1 MPYQPYDT
9 GWIKSIYSTACLG
22 YFLLSNGLL
31 PRFTLYSLYNNVY
44 DPFATMIS
52 AICDFIGRIGISIG
66 IHVINVESKV
76 FNTFDY
82 IQPIFNGIKYIESCM
97 PQFANAPPSTLR
109 YGHSNVPHRK
119 ASSGKHLASY
129 YSRKRLRRKQQVISG
144 SNKKNDNHGGNHH
157 NTRRNPNNICK
168 ANSLPKDLHAYDK
181 YVFHPSNDPS
191 YQDNSWYDAI
201 SPYWTGGMVWRGAY
215 VLNHQV
221 VSVTTDPIFVSN
233 LLPRHELSATIQT
246 PEARSG
252 DENVGPRATIALDSG
267 SSIHIFKDSFLLTD
281 IQSDE
286 KHSIG
291 VRTTDSKFRVNDIG
305 RLCTDLNALPLPSE
319 GYYYY
324 PKGVANILSL
334 AMVASTKRVVMDSAI
349 DNAIYV
355 FNEDGSYIRFACTS
369 NGMYCIDIN
378 TDEDDH
384 AVLAHQTVESESS
397 HFSAIDCRRAAK
409 IRELQEILACPSDID
424 LANAVEHN
432 VIGNNPFTRRDIRIA
447 KKIYGPDVPA
457 MKGKTVK
464 NKSKMPREDEVTDIP
479 ASIIKEYSE
488 VHLSI
493 DVMHVNGIKFLISC
507 SKHIGLL
514 QTYCVR
520 KNNREAILDCIL
532 KMVQTYRS
540 RSVFNVITIEADG
553 AFESIKHEL
562 QSKPYQIALTTCDA
576 DRHVE
581 TVERQIWFLKERIRA
596 VILMMPYKRLPKRF
610 TIEMVHRVTSL
621 INSLPKQNGIH
632 SVISPRE
639 IVTGK
644 KFRCP
649 SIRIGQYVQGHTG
662 GTNSTDQE
670 RSIDSLYIGRA
681 DNGSGHEVFKLSTKQ
696 PVSVNRVT
704 VIPTSEAVIKTV
716 NDTGEQE
723 KQPEG
728 IEFSDLNGRITLED
742 FSRNDKDDDSN
753 ASDDDFVLDEEYKEE
768 EKADAALEEEEGT
781 VGDDDPDTQ
790 EEYFQTPIQQHNTNV
805 SNNNEPT
812 SVVVRRSKRNNNN
825 PIVALT
831 ESMTNIEKQ
840 ECDKRKKKL
849 DVENVSID
857 DNLDIEDTSID
868 HDTKV
873 GMDNSTNEEG
883 HTLEDTDVEGVIP
896 KELDS
901 DLGPYWALAQSSHA
915 YVLNTIAS
923 YSNIEASKS
932 TPQYGF
938 NRGLKEFGTVGYE
951 ATVKELDDNLLGMG
965 AVQMLKP
972 SEVNKTIR
980 FEALNYLMFLK
991 RKRCGKVKARG
1002 CADGRPQREY
1012 ISKDESSSP
1021 TVSIYALMTSC
1032 LMDAIEE
1039 RKVATCDIPGAFLQA
1054 DWPADRDCYLK
1065 FEGAM
1070 VSMICDI
1077 DPKYNKNIVY
1087 GKNGR
1092 KYVYAK
1098 LTKAVYGTLLG
1109 AILFYQKLSKQLI
1122 DWGYESNY
1130 YDRCTFNKMIDGNQI
1145 TIQFHVD
1152 DLKISHVK
1160 QSVIDEVLIDL
1171 NNKFGTSKKPLAATI
1186 GNVHDYLGLT
1196 IDYSKKNNVIFTMYD
1211 YLEDILESM
1220 PEDMN
1225 GTSPTPASDNL
1236 FDVDDDSPSLNEKES
1251 DFFHRST
1258 ARLLFAAKRARPDL
1272 QVAVAYLCTRVKSPN
1287 QSDYRKLTR
1296 VIKYLRL
1303 TVSIPLILGWD
1314 GTGVLTWSVDASF
1327 AVHKDMRSHT
1337 GAVLTLGQGALMSMS
1352 IKQKINTKSSTEAEL
1367 VGVDDAMNFVE
1378 WIQLFV
1384 EQQIKS
1390 INEDSILKKI
1400 GCDVVIQQDNTSTIQ
1415 LQNNGQASSTKR
1427 TRHINIRYFY
1437 ITSKIK
1443 SGRMRVIYHPTKQM
1457 VSDYL
1462 TKPLQGSL
1470 FRTHRNSIMGH
1481 DENSISIC
1489 NTEYNDAKASIRAQS

>member
-1 MPYQPYDT
+1 
-9 GWIKSIYSTACLG
+9 
-22 YFLLSNGLL
+22 
-31 PRFTLYSLYNNVY
+31 
-44 DPFATMIS
+44 
-52 AICDFIGRIGISIG
+52 
-66 IHVINVESKV
+66 
-76 FNTFDY
+76 
-82 IQPIFNGIKYIESCM
+82 
-97 PQFANAPPSTLR
+97 
-109 YGHSNVPHRK
+109 
-119 ASSGKHLASY
+119 
-129 YSRKRLRRKQQVISG
+129 
-144 SNKKNDNHGGNHH
+144 
-157 NTRRNPNNICK
+157 
-168 ANSLPKDLHAYDK
+168 
-181 YVFHPSNDPS
+181 
-191 YQDNSWYDAI
+191 
-201 SPYWTGGMVWRGAY
+201 MVWNGAY
-215 VLNHQV
+215 VLGHQV

-233 LLPRHELSATIQT
+233 LLPMHEMSATIQ
-246 PEARSG
+246 PSEVRSG

-267 SSIHIFKDSFLLTD
+267 SSIHIFKDGFLLTD
-281 IQSDE
+281 VVSDN
-286 KHSIG
+286 KNSIG
-291 VRTTDSKFRVNDIG
+291 VRTTDSNFRVNNIG
-305 RLCTDLNALPLPSE
+305 RLCDDLTALPLPSD
-319 GYYYY
+319 GYYFY

-334 AMVASTKRVVMDSAI
+334 AMIADTKRVVMDTAI
-349 DNAIYV
+349 DDAIYV
-355 FNEDGSYIRFACTS
+355 FNEDGTYIRFSRTP
-369 NGMYCIDIN
+369 NGMYCIGVN
-378 TDEDDH
+378 VDEDDN
-384 AVLAHQTVESESS
+384 VIMAHQTVKGESA
-397 HFSAIDCRRAAK
+397 HFSGIDCRRALK
-409 IRELQEILACPSDID
+409 IRELQEVLACPSDID
-424 LANAVEHN
+424 LANAVENN
-432 VIGNNPFTRRDIRIA
+432 VIGNNPFTRRDVRIA
-447 KKIYGPDVPA
+447 KKIFGPDVPA

-464 NKSKMPREDEVTDIP
+464 RKSKMPREDEITDLP
-479 ASIIKEYSE
+479 PSIMKEYSD

-493 DVMHVNGIKFLISC
+493 DIMHVNGIKFLIAC

-520 KNNREAILDCIL
+520 KSNREAILNCIL
-532 KMVQTYRS
+532 KMIQTYES
-540 RSVFNVITIEADG
+540 RSAFKVITIEADG
-553 AFESIKHEL
+553 AFECIKHEL
-562 QSKPYQIALTTCDA
+562 QAKPYNTILSTCDA

-581 TVERQIWFLKERIRA
+581 SVERQIRFLKERIRA
-596 VILMMPYKRLPKRF
+596 VRLMMPYTKLPKRF
-610 TIEMVHRVTSL
+610 TIEMVHRVTML
-621 INSLPKQNGIH
+621 INSLPKQNGLH
-632 SVISPRE
+632 SIISPRE

-681 DNGSGHEVFKLSTKQ
+681 DNGSGHEVFKLNTKQ
-696 PVSVNRVT
+696 VVSVNRVT
-704 VIPTSEAVIKTV
+704 VIPTSEAAIKII
-716 NDTGEQE
+716 NDIGEQE
-723 KQPEG
+723 NQPEG
-728 IEFSDLNGRITLED
+728 IEFSDMNGRITLQD
-742 FSRNDKDDDSN
+742 FADNANDDGSN
-753 ASDDDFVLDEEYKEE
+753 ASDDDFVIDEEYKQE
-768 EKADAALEEEEGT
+768 EKDDNALDAEEGII
-781 VGDDDPDTQ
+781 GGDDPDSQ
-790 EEYFQTPIQQHNTNV
+790 EEYFQTAIQQHNTNV

-812 SVVVRRSKRNNNN
+812 SVVIRRSARNSDN
-825 PIVALT
+825 PIVTLSNAVIP
-831 ESMTNIEKQ
+831 ENQ
-840 ECDKRKKKL
+840 ECDKRKKKK
-849 DVENVSID
+849 DEESMMVE
-857 DNLDIEDTSID
+857 EDLEEGPPSSD
-868 HDTKV
+868 DTKPI
-873 GMDNSTNEEG
+873 NEPITDDIANDINDEG
-883 HTLEDTDVEGVIP
+883 KSMT

-901 DLGPYWALAQSSHA
+901 DLGPYWTLAQSSQA
-915 YVLNTIAS
+915 YVLNTITS

-965 AVQMLKP
+965 AVKMLKP
-972 SEVNKTIR
+972 TEITKNIR
-980 FEALNYLMFLK
+980 YEALNYLMFLK

-1032 LMDAIEE
+1032 LMDAIEG

-1077 DPKYNKNIVY
+1077 DPKYKKNIVY

-1109 AILFYQKLSKQLI
+1109 AILFYQKLSQQLV

-1130 YDRCTFNKMIDGNQI
+1130 YDRCTFNKMVDGNQI

-1160 QSVIDEVLIDL
+1160 QSVIDQVLIDL
-1171 NNKFGTSKKPLAATI
+1171 NNEFGTSKKPLAATT
-1186 GNVHDYLGLT
+1186 GDVHDYLGLT
-1196 IDYSKKNNVIFTMYD
+1196 IDYSKKNKVIFTMYD
-1211 YLEDILESM
+1211 YLEDIIESM
-1220 PEDMN
+1220 PDDMN

-1236 FDVDDDSPSLNEKES
+1236 FEVDDESPALNEKES
-1251 DFFHRST
+1251 DFFHRTT

-1303 TVSIPLILGWD
+1303 TISIPLVLGWD
-1314 GTGVLTWSVDASF
+1314 GTGQLKWSVDASF

-1352 IKQKINTKSSTEAEL
+1352 LKQKINTKSSTEAEL

-1390 INEDSILKKI
+1390 INDDSILKKI

-1415 LQNNGQASSTKR
+1415 LENNGQASSTKR

-1489 NTEYNDAKASIRAQS
+1489 DNEYNDAKASLRAQS